1 MGLHFVVRLGFWAHC
16 SKRKHLNHGNL
27 AIYKCWKGL
36 ACFHARGEI
45 VHVLGGGD
53 GEKEKTL

>member
-1 MGLHFVVRLGFWAHC
+1 
-16 SKRKHLNHGNL
+16 L